1 VTSASAWLREA
12 QTELAETRL
21 LEAAGRAFVE
31 IGVGAVTMSDV
42 ARHAGCSRGTV
53 YRYFPSREA
62 LHLAYVR
69 HGARQIAAEV
79 RARTAGLADPRERIV
94 ATIVESVRA
103 VRARP
108 DMAVWFDPDQAGFT
122 ARLSHRPE
130 LIDSLTG
137 GLAASL
143 GEEVAPRDAA
153 TQQSLRWVVRV
164 IVSLL
169 GMPAADE
176 EEERVLVRR
185 FVAPAFAPAGEA

>member
-1 VTSASAWLREA
+1 VTSAAPWLREA

-21 LEAAGRAFVE
+21 LEAAGRAFAE

-79 RARTAGLADPRERIV
+79 RARTAGLTDARDRIV

-108 DMAVWFDPDQAGFT
+108 DMVAWFEPGQAGFT
-122 ARLSHRPE
+122 ARLSHSPE
-130 LIDSLTG
+130 LIDSLAG
-137 GLAASL
+137 GLASSL
-143 GEEVAPRDAA
+143 GAEGASRDGVP
-153 TQQSLRWVVRV
+153 QQGLRWIVRV

-169 GMPAADE
+169 GMPEEDE
-176 EEERVLVRR
+176 EHERALVRR
-185 FVAPAFAPAGEA
+185 FVAPAFASADEA